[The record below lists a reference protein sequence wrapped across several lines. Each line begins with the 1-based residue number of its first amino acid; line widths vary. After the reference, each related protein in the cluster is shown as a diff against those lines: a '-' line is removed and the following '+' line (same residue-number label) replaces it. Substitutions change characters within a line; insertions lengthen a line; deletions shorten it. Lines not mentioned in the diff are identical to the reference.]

1 MSGVAVVG
9 RQKLSDLSGAGGAG
23 DGAGGGGRDQLRHSD
38 GPWLRAAGGAESLHT
53 LLGPVKSELEAAHE
67 GVVTGTVGLEALA
80 ELGAVRESWQR
91 RIDAARCECG
101 SLAGK
106 LRAVVRAQGV
116 TDETVKSS
124 FARVEPWTGGQ

>member
-1 MSGVAVVG
+1 MSGVAVMG
-9 RQKLSDLSGAGGAG
+9 RQGLSDLGRAGEAG
-23 DGAGGGGRDQLRHSD
+23 DGAGGGGRDQLKHSD

-53 LLGPVKSELEAAHE
+53 LLGPVKTELESAHE
-67 GVVTGTVGLEALA
+67 GAVTRTVGLEALA

-91 RIDAARCECG
+91 RIEAARCECG

-106 LRAVVRAQGV
+106 LRAVARVQNL

-124 FARVEPWTGGQ
+124 FAAVASRTGGQ